1 MGKLVVAYRHPT
13 DTEEFELRCQGEH
26 VEMARRIPH
35 LSGIEF
41 GKVAGLMAGPPA
53 PYHRIAELYFAVRPL
68 WAKPEAARRAR
79 RRSPTP
85 VRSRSGPRRHGRSGR
100 RGPVPFLTRPEED
113 LELHGGVDK

>member
-26 VEMARRIPH
+26 VGMARRIPH

-85 VRSRSGPRRHGRSGR
+85 VRSRPGASTPWSFRSKR
-100 RGPVPFLTRPEED
+100 ASPVPDAARGRP
-113 LELHGGVDK
+113 